1 MDLTRL
7 QLPEDG
13 TAGPHLNHINI
24 FLTLPPRGP
33 KQGAKLGEK
42 RISAEQSG
50 HLTWYNYNDFLDA
63 VTRLVES
70 ACAKHPELQTKSLSQ
85 DHHLD
90 DEPGPSN
97 ESLRGLA
104 VAANALQSEAAG
116 PSTRAAPE
124 ASRHH
129 ADPTSP
135 SASDQPAVEEPSPG
149 PARPSAT
156 PPKTT
161 EPESRADSKHSE
173 PLTRCTM
180 KTIGPDGWK
189 MIGNAEDWYHILNE
203 RAFAVWADGV
213 CNVVVELQ
221 EAGAGSVAG
230 PAKVGAGGEEDVTG
244 GENEVTEG
252 EKGVTEA

>member
-1 MDLTRL
+1 MNLTRF

-13 TAGPHLNHINI
+13 TADPHLNHINI
-24 FLTLPPRGP
+24 FLTLAPKGP

-50 HLTWYNYNDFLDA
+50 HLAWYSYNDFLDA

-70 ACAKHPELQTKSLSQ
+70 AYLKHPELQSKNPPQ
-85 DHHLD
+85 DPHPD
-90 DEPGPSN
+90 SSPGPSN

-116 PSTRAAPE
+116 PSTRALPE
-124 ASRHH
+124 ASRHP

-135 SASDQPAVEEPSPG
+135 SATDQPAAEEPSST
-149 PARPSAT
+149 PARTSAT
-156 PPKTT
+156 PPQTT
-161 EPESRADSKHSE
+161 EPEPRAE
-173 PLTRCTM
+173 LLTRCTV
-180 KTIGPDGWK
+180 KTVGPDGWK
-189 MIGNAEDWYHILNE
+189 VIGNAEDWCHVLNE

-221 EAGAGSVAG
+221 EASAGSVAG
-230 PAKVGAGGEEDVTG
+230 PAKVGAGGEEEGTEG
-244 GENEVTEG
+244 VTEG
-252 EKGVTEA
+252 SKDVTEA